1 MGLAAPAGRGRP
13 GRQRL
18 HAGCAT
24 SSRRV
29 GWGVRGHVAQWR
41 PQTRGLLG
49 CGGIEL
55 RPFPTH
61 TCFRRLRRPRRR
73 GASPPPLTSAAQSSP
88 NHAARTT
95 CRPIVGGAREDRDE
109 LRHSRA
115 VNHRRAAGVEEE
127 PEVVRVVVA
136 ATTPGPGDSGCR
148 PQLRPGGCARFLH
161 ARMRYPARLSR
172 RAHDEATRR
181 GGRLRLHTLSW
192 KEFVLFMIMGGII
205 AATPHTAVDLR
216 RHRGIVVWSSGN
228 GGCLFL

>member
-61 TCFRRLRRPRRR
+61 TCFRRLGKLGRTRFSQEAHPLNKYCRPRPRKTSCGDVDSITLR
-73 GASPPPLTSAAQSSP
+73 GALGKRRMSAA
-88 NHAARTT
+88 
-95 CRPIVGGAREDRDE
+95 RPVGGADHAHE
-109 LRHSRA
+109 LNETGHGPGPT
-115 VNHRRAAGVEEE
+115 RRAA
-127 PEVVRVVVA
+127 PHRTA
-136 ATTPGPGDSGCR
+136 PRPCR
-148 PQLRPGGCARFLH
+148 APRPGRATGSAIPDASSSAR
-161 ARMRYPARLSR
+161 PPR
-172 RAHDEATRR
+172 R
-181 GGRLRLHTLSW
+181 S
-192 KEFVLFMIMGGII
+192 
-205 AATPHTAVDLR
+205 
-216 RHRGIVVWSSGN
+216 
-228 GGCLFL
+228 

>member
-61 TCFRRLRRPRRR
+61 TCFRRLRFPV
-73 GASPPPLTSAAQSSP
+73 SV
-88 NHAARTT
+88 
-95 CRPIVGGAREDRDE
+95 PITDDAHEDDGE
-109 LRHSRA
+109 
-115 VNHRRAAGVEEE
+115 
-127 PEVVRVVVA
+127 
-136 ATTPGPGDSGCR
+136 T
-148 PQLRPGGCARFLH
+148 F
-161 ARMRYPARLSR
+161 
-172 RAHDEATRR
+172 
-181 GGRLRLHTLSW
+181 RLRLSNPEGARLRDGEREATGTIRNSDP
-192 KEFVLFMIMGGII
+192 E
-205 AATPHTAVDLR
+205 ATPLTASFEGVPSEHDGESAFTFRVAFSEDIGISFKALREDAFTVTGGRVTGGTRVDGR
-216 RHRGIVVWSSGN
+216 RD
-228 GGCLFL
+228 LFRMT